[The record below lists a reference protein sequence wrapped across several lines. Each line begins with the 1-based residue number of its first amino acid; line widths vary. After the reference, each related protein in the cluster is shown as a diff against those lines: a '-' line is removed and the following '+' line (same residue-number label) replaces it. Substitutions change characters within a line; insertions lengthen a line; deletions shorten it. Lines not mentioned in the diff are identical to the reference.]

1 MLGGPVS
8 PLYMI
13 IENYITTGHV
23 GGGGS
28 QSIIHDYRE
37 LHYYR
42 TCWGDQSVHYTRTTL
57 LQDML
62 GGGAVSPLYMIIENY
77 ITTEHV
83 GGTSQSIIHDYRE
96 AEVISCI
103 FGVSQ

>member
-1 MLGGPVS
+1 MGGPVSPLYNVMIIENYILQDMLGGPVS

-23 GGGGS
+23 GRTS

-42 TCWGDQSVHYTRTTL
+42 TCWEDQSVHYT
-57 LQDML
+57 
-62 GGGAVSPLYMIIENY
+62 
-77 ITTEHV
+77 
-83 GGTSQSIIHDYRE
+83 
-96 AEVISCI
+96 
-103 FGVSQ
+103 